1 VGLPGFEPESI
12 EPKTFESI
20 NWQDFK
26 HYVDSKYAKGYAMSI
41 FEHSKKY
48 CQFLSDVNGIL
59 SIQATTRNNAI
70 NSLVA
75 LSRFL
80 GIYDSFMAELKTHG
94 VKRYKPDAIQS
105 FTRIFN
111 SEAHK
116 GLGEWYKQATALV
129 NESEKLYL
137 KFMLLSGVRAM
148 EGVKSFNL
156 IVDLGSKY
164 SQEYYNEKT
173 QFLEQFRFPKLFL
186 RSSKNVYV
194 SAVPKML
201 LDEISKST
209 NVSYT
214 TVDKKLNK
222 ANLSM
227 KLKQLRSFYATTM
240 REQGLLSEQI
250 DLMQGR
256 IGKSVFLHHYFKA
269 DPLPL
274 SKKILELLPKIQEL
288 ISG

>member
-1 VGLPGFEPESI
+1 
-12 EPKTFESI
+12 
-20 NWQDFK
+20 
-26 HYVDSKYAKGYAMSI
+26 
-41 FEHSKKY
+41 
-48 CQFLSDVNGIL
+48 
-59 SIQATTRNNAI
+59 
-70 NSLVA
+70 
-75 LSRFL
+75 
-80 GIYDSFMAELKTHG
+80 
-94 VKRYKPDAIQS
+94 
-105 FTRIFN
+105 
-111 SEAHK
+111 
-116 GLGEWYKQATALV
+116 
-129 NESEKLYL
+129 
-137 KFMLLSGVRAM
+137 MLLSGVRAM